1 MFYLTNLETTNEEK
15 LKKVFSFI
23 YYLKKKNF
31 IIENLCIIIY
41 AKNNNVNN

>member
-1 MFYLTNLETTNEEK
+1 MKKN
-15 LKKVFSFI
+15 LKKVCSFI